1 LSAVIESLPRRTAA
15 IQSVLGRGEL
25 LQFRGAYVP
34 VVRLEQLFHC
44 RRSRVADAAA
54 EIVMVV
60 EAEGRRIGLI
70 VDELL
75 AQQQV
80 VIKTMD
86 HNYGSGDGIAGAT
99 VLGDGSV
106 ALILDIEHLAR
117 GLAGPLAA

>member
-1 LSAVIESLPRRTAA
+1 VA
-15 IQSVLGRGEL
+15 
-25 LQFRGAYVP
+25 
-34 VVRLEQLFHC
+34 RLEQLFHC
-44 RRSRVADAAA
+44 RRSRVADAAT
-54 EIVMVV
+54 EIVVVV
-60 EAEGRRIGLI
+60 EAEGRRVGLI

-86 HNYGSGDGIAGAT
+86 HNYSSGDGIAGAT

-117 GLAGPLAA
+117 ALAGPLAA